1 MLHLCGISLP
11 KLLQQKRYK
20 VDMKL
25 KIGSTN
31 AVVNGQSVSLDV
43 PGTLV
48 NGRTMVPA
56 RFIAETLG
64 AQVDWDANTNS

>member
-1 MLHLCGISLP
+1 
-11 KLLQQKRYK
+11 
-20 VDMKL
+20 MKL

-64 AQVDWDANTNS
+64 AQVDWDANTKQLK